1 MKVKLLLPTII
12 ILSIFLSG
20 CINIPP
26 KPSQIVLAGAVTNQ
40 GSTASLQLNDDEGSS
55 TNFKVPADKVLVITN
70 VLIIPIKTGNTKLEL
85 SLIQQGGGFSIDR
98 IRQTWFLP
106 ATKPRNLDYSP
117 GMKVSSNSTLAIK
130 NASSQ
135 PGEVYV
141 SIHGYLAEKN

>member
-1 MKVKLLLPTII
+1 MKVKLLLPTIFVM
-12 ILSIFLSG
+12 IFFLTG
-20 CINIPP
+20 CINVLP
-26 KPSQIVLAGAVTNQ
+26 KPSQIVLAGAVTSQ

-55 TNFKVPADKVLVITN
+55 SNFKVPSDKVLVITN
-70 VLIIPIKTGNTKLEL
+70 VLIIPIKTGNSKLEL
-85 SLIQQGGGFSIDR
+85 SLIQKGGGYSTDR
-98 IRQTWFLP
+98 IRHTWFLP

-141 SIHGYLAEKN
+141 SIHGYLADKN